1 MGKDKRAAKEIH
13 ELQIWDKARAQLQK
27 VYDELKAETRTDMQ
41 NKTWEIFQE
50 IMYEGNE
57 FKKFIIKKDYTCSL
71 PNQENVEQIVDLAA
85 GQSLFLALSFVTALR
100 EVTGYK
106 FPLIIDSPLG
116 KISSTNRY
124 NLAKILPD
132 YLQDEQLTFLA
143 LDTEWTGDIP
153 DAGTG
158 RGSLSFVDLVMQKT
172 PVKHFLI
179 KKKNGRSEINPV
191 ELKEIMP
198 NGR

>member
-1 MGKDKRAAKEIH
+1 
-13 ELQIWDKARAQLQK
+13 
-27 VYDELKAETRTDMQ
+27 MQ
-41 NKTWEIFQE
+41 NKTWEIFQKILFE
-50 IMYEGNE
+50 SEE

-71 PNQENVEQIVDLAA
+71 PNQESVEQIVDISA

-100 EVTGYK
+100 EITGYK
-106 FPLIIDSPLG
+106 FPLVIDSPLG
-116 KISSTNRY
+116 KISSTNRF

-132 YLQDEQLTFLA
+132 YLKDEQLTFLA

-158 RGSLSFVDLVMQKT
+158 RGSLSFVDLIMQKT

-179 KKKNGRSEINPV
+179 KKKDGRSEINPV
-191 ELKEIMP
+191 DLKEIMQ